1 MNIGGH
7 SARFLIFKQVKDMKV
22 KKKMKKYSI
31 WKEIKNTTT
40 SDLEMES

>member
-1 MNIGGH
+1 
-7 SARFLIFKQVKDMKV
+7 MKV

-40 SDLEMES
+40 SDLEMESWD